1 MNAGSICAAGHVHF
15 VGSVP
20 LADATAVMSTLGRNF
35 GAALRR
41 IPDGET
47 GERTNWLQFQEGVFE
62 RMPELEKVEGDF
74 DWRNPTA
81 KKAASAQF
89 RLRPGASIKASS
101 FGALGFAHSAIA
113 SWADFKALRA
123 AGAIEPGVRFMVALP
138 SPYNVISWGIA
149 PDSRVAVEI
158 AYEARV
164 LEELAEICAAVPHAD
179 LSIQWD
185 CAHDM
190 QAYDGARTPWFTP
203 AREGIV
209 DRLVRL
215 GNRVP
220 AAVELGY
227 HLCYGSFGG
236 RHFVEPKDAGAM
248 TDLTNGLMARIGR
261 SVQFMHMP
269 VPAERD
275 DDAFYAPLSGL
286 KLRPETELYLGL
298 VHDTDGTEGTL
309 RRIATA
315 RRHVNDFGVATECG
329 FGRRPAES
337 VPALIDLHTKILSRT
352 RQG

>member
-1 MNAGSICAAGHVHF
+1 MNTGLVCAAGHVHF

-20 LADATAVMSTLGRNF
+20 LADATAVIGVLGRNF
-35 GAALRR
+35 GTTLRR

-81 KKAASAQF
+81 RKAASAQF
-89 RLRPGASIKASS
+89 RLKAGASIKAAS
-101 FGALGFAHSAIA
+101 FGALGFAQSAIA

-123 AGAIEPGVRFMVALP
+123 SGAVQPGVRFMVALP

-149 PDSRVAVEI
+149 TESRVAVEI

-164 LEELAEICAAVPHAD
+164 LEELAQICAAVPHAD

-203 AREGIV
+203 AREGIIE
-209 DRLVRL
+209 RLVRL
-215 GNRVP
+215 GNHVP

-236 RHFVEPKDAGAM
+236 RHFVEPKDAAGM
-248 TDLTNGLMARIGR
+248 TDLTNALMARIGR

-275 DDAFYAPLSGL
+275 DDAFYAPLSAL
-286 KLRPETELYLGL
+286 ALRPETELYLGL
-298 VHDTDGTEGTL
+298 VHDTDGVKGTL
-309 RRIATA
+309 RRIASA
-315 RRHVNDFGVATECG
+315 RRHVNDFGIATECG

-337 VPALIDLHTKILSRT
+337 VPELIELHTKVLTHTAQR
-352 RQG
+352 

>member
-1 MNAGSICAAGHVHF
+1 MTAESKCASGQVHF

-20 LADATAVMSTLGRNF
+20 LANASAVIGTLGSAF

-62 RMPELEKVEGDF
+62 RMPALEKVEGDF

-81 KKAASAQF
+81 KKAANAQF
-89 RLRPGASIKASS
+89 RLRPDASIDASA
-101 FGALGFAHSAIA
+101 FGALGFAQSAIQ
-113 SWADFKALRA
+113 SYADFKMLRA
-123 AGAIEPGVRFMVALP
+123 SGAVRPGIRFMVALP

-149 PDSRVAVEI
+149 QESRVAVEI

-164 LEELAEICAAVPHAD
+164 LEELAEICAAIPHSD

-203 AREGIV
+203 AKEGIIE
-209 DRLVRL
+209 RLVHL
-215 GNRVP
+215 GEQVP
-220 AAVELGY
+220 QDVELGY

-236 RHFVEPKDAGAM
+236 RHFVEPKDGGAM
-248 TDLTNGLMARIGR
+248 AELTNALLASITR
-261 SVQFMHMP
+261 SVQFMHIP

-275 DDAFYAPLSGL
+275 DDAFYAPLSTL
-286 KLRPETELYLGL
+286 TLRPETELYLGL
-298 VHDTDGTEGTL
+298 VHDSDGTPGTL
-309 RRIATA
+309 RRIAA
-315 RRHVNDFGVATECG
+315 AKRHVKDFGIATECG
-329 FGRRPAES
+329 FGRRPADS
-337 VPALIDLHTKILSRT
+337 VPGLIELHAKILA
-352 RQG
+352 QPL